1 MKQELFRQ
9 AYILLEGGSQL
20 EGGTGCLTSK
30 QTYLLIVIIR
40 ENCEEMMNEI

>member
-9 AYILLEGGSQL
+9 AYIFVGGWQPVG
-20 EGGTGCLTSK
+20 GGTGCLTSK
-30 QTYLLIVIIR
+30 QTYLLILIIR

>member
-20 EGGTGCLTSK
+20 EGVLAALQVNK
-30 QTYLLIVIIR
+30 LIF
-40 ENCEEMMNEI
+40 